1 MKRLKELIQGIM
13 FGCSCLIPGF
23 SGGTMLVIL
32 GIYEK
37 LTYELSIFFKHPFK
51 VIKNLFY
58 YFIGTILGIILSA
71 ILISKALNN
80 YPLITGCFFVG
91 LVIGTI
97 PIILK
102 NLNVRKMNYI
112 DFMFYLLFL
121 IFGLYLTFFSNNILD
136 IKISNDI
143 TFLEG
148 TYILLTS
155 IIASAVMII
164 PAASGMTILLIM
176 GLYDDI
182 MHLIEQIFT
191 NIIILNF
198 DPIIDNL
205 IFIIIFGIGIIFG
218 VVLISKIITH
228 VLNKKPTI
236 IWSSVLG
243 LLIVSVLSIYND
255 VFTNRLDKVININ
268 TTVNIIFS
276 LVSLILGII
285 SICIM
290 NKTLPKIRKKNK

>member
-71 ILISKALNN
+71 ISISKALNN

-112 DFMFYLLFL
+112 DFMFYVLFL

-182 MHLIEQIFT
+182 MYLIEQIFT
-191 NIIILNF
+191 NIVVLNF
-198 DPIIDNL
+198 NPIIDNL
-205 IFIIIFGIGIIFG
+205 IFIIIFGIGIVFG

-228 VLNKKPTI
+228 ILNKKPTI

-268 TTVNIIFS
+268 ITVNIIFS
-276 LVSLILGII
+276 IISLILGIL

-290 NKTLPKIRKKNK
+290 NKTLSKIRKKNK

>member
-71 ILISKALNN
+71 ISISKALNN

-182 MHLIEQIFT
+182 MYLIEQIFT
-191 NIIILNF
+191 NIVVLNF
-198 DPIIDNL
+198 NPIIDNL

-228 VLNKKPTI
+228 ILNKKPTI

-268 TTVNIIFS
+268 ITVNIIFS
-276 LVSLILGII
+276 IISLILGIL

>member
-182 MHLIEQIFT
+182 MYLIEQIFT
-191 NIIILNF
+191 NIVVLNF
-198 DPIIDNL
+198 NPIIDNL

-228 VLNKKPTI
+228 ILKKKPTI

-268 TTVNIIFS
+268 ITVNIIFS
-276 LVSLILGII
+276 IISLILGIL

-290 NKTLPKIRKKNK
+290 NKTLPRIRNKNK

>member
-13 FGCSCLIPGF
+13 FGSSCLIPGF

-37 LTYELSIFFKHPFK
+37 ITYELSRFLIHPFK

-58 YFIGTILGIILSA
+58 YFIGTIIGIIVSA
-71 ILISKALNN
+71 ILVSKALNN

-102 NLNVRKMNYI
+102 NLNVKKMNII
-112 DFMFYLLFL
+112 DIVFYFIFL
-121 IFGLYLTFFSNNILD
+121 SFGLYLTFFSNSINNIN
-136 IKISNDI
+136 ISNSID
-143 TFLEG
+143 LQEG
-148 TYILLTS
+148 IYILLTS

-182 MHLIEQIFT
+182 MHLIELVVI
-191 NIIILNF
+191 NLIILNF
-198 DPIIDNL
+198 EPILNNIV
-205 IFIIIFGIGIIFG
+205 FIILFGIGVILG
-218 VVLISKIITH
+218 VVIISKIITH
-228 VLNKKPTI
+228 VLNKKPSI

-243 LLIVSVLSIYND
+243 LLVVSILSIYND
-255 VFTNRLDKVININ
+255 VFTNRLDIILKTNL
-268 TTVNIIFS
+268 TFNIIFS
-276 LVSLILGII
+276 IIALIVGIFI
-285 SICIM
+285 IFIT
-290 NKTLPKIRKKNK
+290 NKILYKFNKK

>member
-58 YFIGTILGIILSA
+58 YFIGTILGIIMSA

-102 NLNVRKMNYI
+102 NLNVKKMNYI

-121 IFGLYLTFFSNNILD
+121 INSLYLFISLSANN
-136 IKISNDI
+136 
-143 TFLEG
+143 
-148 TYILLTS
+148 
-155 IIASAVMII
+155 
-164 PAASGMTILLIM
+164 
-176 GLYDDI
+176 
-182 MHLIEQIFT
+182 
-191 NIIILNF
+191 LN
-198 DPIIDNL
+198 
-205 IFIIIFGIGIIFG
+205 
-218 VVLISKIITH
+218 VE
-228 VLNKKPTI
+228 KKEE
-236 IWSSVLG
+236 
-243 LLIVSVLSIYND
+243 
-255 VFTNRLDKVININ
+255 K
-268 TTVNIIFS
+268 
-276 LVSLILGII
+276 
-285 SICIM
+285 
-290 NKTLPKIRKKNK
+290 